1 VDDTDWA
8 GAAFDRL
15 NEESRVAEDTANGR
29 DYHQAAVDFLG
40 KCSLVPT
47 PDAVEQLVEVF
58 LPCLAIM
65 CERGYDP
72 DGNSWRDKGWR
83 NQITEVMERAD
94 RLQFNVWQ
102 HGRRDENNA
111 RDIIN
116 YAAFLL
122 RSDWDNEW
130 GKFGPPGGSS
140 AD

>member
-1 VDDTDWA
+1 M
-8 GAAFDRL
+8 
-15 NEESRVAEDTANGR
+15 AEDTANGM
-29 DYHQAAVDFLG
+29 DYHQAAVDFLE

-47 PDAVEQLVEVF
+47 PDAVEQLAEVF

-94 RLQFNVWQ
+94 RLQFNVWR

-122 RSDWDNEW
+122 RSDWGNEW